1 MMLLKRLVLDD
12 RAAMAAEFA
21 FVLPLMLILIFAVID
36 GGRFIWEYNRAEKA
50 TQMGARMAA
59 VIDPVAGGISTTD
72 FTGVGGLVA
81 GDPIP
86 ASTMPDITC
95 DEAMCACTSCPAGLP
110 GTYNATAFNDVVDRM
125 KDYFPAI
132 AAANVEVVYRGS
144 GLGYAGDPTGPDI
157 SPIVT
162 VRLKSLQFTPI
173 TSFMLTTIS
182 MPAFSTSLTAE
193 DMVGNKSN

>member
-1 MMLLKRLVLDD
+1 MMLLKRLILND

-21 FVLPLMLILIFAVID
+21 FVLPLMLILIFGVID

-86 ASTMPDITC
+86 SSAMPDITC
-95 DEAMCACTSCPAGLP
+95 DDSHCACSGCPAGLP
-110 GTYNATAFNDVVDRM
+110 GTYNATAFTDVVNRM

-132 AAANVEVVYRGS
+132 AGTNVEVIYRGS

-182 MPAFSTSLTAE
+182 MPSFNTSLTAE